1 MKPSL
6 SNRICGIGGA
16 GVLVLGLAGC
26 TTFSADGGF
35 GSVES
40 SARSQLGKD
49 LVWSRT
55 EADTA
60 TVAARVAE
68 LLARPLSVDDA
79 VQIALINNKGLQA
92 GYYELGLSE
101 SDLVYAG
108 RLPNPG
114 FVFARKTQGDEV
126 EIERLFTINLMRLLT
141 IPLAVEIE
149 SRRFERT
156 QQRVTLEVL
165 TLASVTCKAYFEAVA
180 AEESVR
186 YMRRAM
192 ESAEAGAELA
202 RRMAQAGNWGKLQQ
216 AREQSFYAD
225 SALNLARAEQ
235 GRIASRERLIRL
247 MGLWGGQTAFELPDR
262 LPDLP
267 KQVDELPNI
276 EQQAMAQRLD
286 VQSARR
292 DTEAVA
298 ANLGLT
304 KATRFINVL
313 EFGVIHNSFNNGP
326 VQRGYEIAIE
336 VPLFDWGNARV
347 AQAEAIYGQA
357 VNRLA
362 ETAVNA
368 RSEVREAYLNYRASY
383 DIARHY
389 RDEIVPI
396 RKRISEENVLR
407 YNGMLIGV
415 FELLADARAQIASV
429 NGYIEALRDFWLSQA
444 DLEMSLIG
452 RPDAR
457 SAPTA
462 ARSMAPAEAGH

>member
-1 MKPSL
+1 MRSSL
-6 SNRICGIGGA
+6 SNRISGISGA

-49 LVWSRT
+49 VVWSRT
-55 EADTA
+55 DADSA

-68 LLARPLSVDDA
+68 LLAKPLSVDDA

-126 EIERLFTINLMRLLT
+126 EIERLFTLNLMRLLT

-149 SRRFERT
+149 SRRFEQT

-165 TLASVTCKAYFEAVA
+165 TLASVTRKAYFEAVA

-186 YMRRAM
+186 YTRRAM

-225 SALNLARAEQ
+225 SALSLARAEQ
-235 GRIASRERLIRL
+235 ARIASRERLIRQ
-247 MGLWGGQTAFELPDR
+247 MGLWGGQTAFELPER

-267 KQVDELPNI
+267 KQADELPNI

-292 DTEAVA
+292 GTEAVA

-313 EFGVIHNSFNNGP
+313 EFGVIHNSFNNAP

-368 RSEVREAYLNYRASY
+368 RSEVRQAYLNYRASY

-415 FELLADARAQIASV
+415 FELLADARSQIASV
-429 NGYIEALRDFWLSQA
+429 NGYIEALRDFWLSKA

-457 SAPTA
+457 NAPTA
-462 ARSMAPAEAGH
+462 ARGMAPAEAGH